1 MQISDIAPF
10 LVAIATGLS
19 STAAW
24 QFYTNRALASDKKAQ
39 EEREQFNLYQ
49 DNLRER
55 VAILESKL
63 EEAYKDRE
71 ELQDRIL
78 KLAEATAAM
87 RVEIDFLRKENEGLR
102 NRLKTDENNTV
113 L

>member
-24 QFYTNRALASDKKAQ
+24 QFYTNRALAADKKAQ

-102 NRLKTDENNTV
+102 SRLKTDESTV

>member
-1 MQISDIAPF
+1 MQLADIAPF

-24 QFYTNRALASDKKAQ
+24 QFYTNRAAAADKKEQEDRAQ
-39 EEREQFNLYQ
+39 FHLYQ

-63 EEAYKDRE
+63 EEAYKERE

-78 KLAEATAAM
+78 KLAEVTAAM

-102 NRLKTDENNTV
+102 SRLKRDESPA